1 MRRDL
6 SRFQRWGLDYL
17 LIRPAEWQALGQT
30 NGWLRTL
37 RLLNVPQAG
46 WALDAIARHHAGC
59 DFLREIAAG
68 LGIYTAPLTSQ
79 PDSYESQRAARHMLD
94 ALKDAL
100 GRPLLGTGAL
110 PPSTARFH
118 VCRRQGH
125 DGPWQAVPQTLS
137 LPEVPLNLRARS
149 ITAEARDPLRSP
161 VAGRRRARPTRGHRG
176 VRWHTVRQGQC
187 LSKIAQDY
195 GLSG

>member
-1 MRRDL
+1 
-6 SRFQRWGLDYL
+6 
-17 LIRPAEWQALGQT
+17 
-30 NGWLRTL
+30 
-37 RLLNVPQAG
+37 
-46 WALDAIARHHAGC
+46 
-59 DFLREIAAG
+59 
-68 LGIYTAPLTSQ
+68 
-79 PDSYESQRAARHMLD
+79 MLD